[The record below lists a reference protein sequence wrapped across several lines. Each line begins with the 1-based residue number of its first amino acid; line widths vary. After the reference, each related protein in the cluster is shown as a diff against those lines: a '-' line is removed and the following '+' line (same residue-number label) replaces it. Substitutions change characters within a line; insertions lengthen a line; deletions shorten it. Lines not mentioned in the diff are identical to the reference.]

1 VSGAEE
7 AKMQHQITARH
18 CEVPDE
24 LRERAVA
31 VLERLGAQ
39 ANRPVDGTALFDVDG
54 VSRTVE
60 LRMHVSRG
68 DLFVAS
74 GEADDHRTALDRAED
89 KMRRQIEKAFGN
101 PRSARKSMPSI
112 EV

>member
-1 VSGAEE
+1 
-7 AKMQHQITARH
+7 
-18 CEVPDE
+18 
-24 LRERAVA
+24 
-31 VLERLGAQ
+31 
-39 ANRPVDGTALFDVDG
+39 
-54 VSRTVE
+54 
-60 LRMHVSRG
+60 MHVSRG